1 MLFLALTS
9 SLVTLRCRRLLFSP
23 LFFIV
28 VALYVILIP
37 VMGLDFWN
45 LSVALALRIW
55 FVLCESIPNPV
66 SQKLFFKSTAPG
78 KAYMFCNFFQ
88 FLRGFSMQV
97 IQIDFIILIGLI
109 IQHIRFWCSF

>member
-28 VALYVILIP
+28 LALYVILIP

-45 LSVALALRIW
+45 LSVALSLRIW
-55 FVLCESIPNPV
+55 FVLCEFLPNPGY
-66 SQKLFFKSTAPG
+66 QKLFFKSTDPG
-78 KAYMFCNFFQ
+78 KADIFCNFFQ
-88 FLRGFSMQV
+88 FFQCLLIPFV
-97 IQIDFIILIGLI
+97 HIDFIMFMCVL
-109 IQHIRFWCSF
+109 